1 MADEGSV
8 RFREIRAERM
18 NMRAATISNGVNL
31 SSPGAPFFSGHAIV
45 SPVRLFNVMASI
57 DGYTFFLFK

>member
-8 RFREIRAERM
+8 RFREIRADRM
-18 NMRAATISNGVNL
+18 KMRGATISNGVKL
-31 SSPGAPFFSGHAIV
+31 SSPGTPFFSGHAIV

-57 DGYTFFLFK
+57 VDDTCF